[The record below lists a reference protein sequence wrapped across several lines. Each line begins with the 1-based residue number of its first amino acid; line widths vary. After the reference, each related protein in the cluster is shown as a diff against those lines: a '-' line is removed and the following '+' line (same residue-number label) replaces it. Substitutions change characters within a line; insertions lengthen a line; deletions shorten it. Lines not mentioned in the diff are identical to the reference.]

1 MKKQKITNRLPGQSS
16 RSLGEWLFITVV
28 GLVLLVYCL
37 SLCIPIVWGLN
48 ASTLTERAYFENPFA
63 VDGSHT
69 LSNFLSVWEKLKIT
83 IKVAGEPQKLYDVG
97 TMLTYTLALSLGKPT
112 LIIFFTAAMAYC
124 LSRFKFRGS
133 RFLYN
138 FGIVLMILPIF
149 GSFGAS
155 MKLAKQLGTYNN
167 LLGNILTAPVGCFS
181 GMTFLMLYNAFKRI
195 PMAYTEAA
203 KIDGANDF
211 YIYYRIML
219 PMVFSNCV
227 VYWLLSFLGTWNDY
241 QASLIWLPSYPTI
254 AYGMWI
260 FQDQVAVYGSSVPEI
275 LAGFLMMSVPLALL
289 ITFTKNLITEKMQVG
304 GLKG

>member
-1 MKKQKITNRLPGQSS
+1 MKHTKTIQKLSGRYRKPV
-16 RSLGEWLFITVV
+16 GEKVFIAIV
-28 GLVLLVYCL
+28 GTILLIYCL
-37 SLCIPIVWGLN
+37 SLCFPILWGLN
-48 ASTLTERAYFENPFA
+48 AATMTERAYFENPFA
-63 VDGSHT
+63 IDGRHT
-69 LSNFLSVWEKLKIT
+69 LENFGSVWEKLKIT
-83 IKVAGEPQKLYDVG
+83 IKVAGQPQKLYDIG
-97 TMLTYTLALSLGKPT
+97 TMLTYTLTLALGKPT
-112 LIIFFTAAMAYC
+112 IVIFFTTAMAYC
-124 LSRFKFRGS
+124 LSRLKFRGS
-133 RFLYN
+133 KFLYN

-155 MKLAKQLGTYNN
+155 MKLAKDLGIYNN

-227 VYWLLSFLGTWNDY
+227 VYWLLAFLGTWNDY
-241 QASLIWLPSYPTI
+241 QASLIWLPSYPTV

>member
-1 MKKQKITNRLPGQSS
+1 MRIKNEMNRTPVKRKK
-16 RSLGEWLFITVV
+16 SLAEILFICIV
-28 GLVLLVYCL
+28 GSVLLVYCL
-37 SLCIPIVWGLN
+37 SLCVPIIWGAN
-48 ASTLTERAYFENPFA
+48 ASTMTERAYFENPFSFS
-63 VDGSHT
+63 GEHT
-69 LSNFLSVWEKLKIT
+69 LKNYLSVWEKLKIT
-83 IKVAGEPQKLYDVG
+83 IKVAGKPMMLYDVG
-97 TMLTYTLALSLGKPT
+97 TMLTYTLALALGKPT
-112 LIIFFTAAMAYC
+112 IVIFFTTAMAYC
-124 LSRFKFRGS
+124 IARFKYKGLK
-133 RFLYN
+133 FLYN
-138 FGIVLMILPIF
+138 FGVVLMILPIF
-149 GSFGAS
+149 GSLGAS
-155 MKLAKQLGTYNN
+155 LKLGKSLGVYNN
-167 LLGNILTAPVGCFS
+167 LFANIITAPVGCFS

-254 AYGMWI
+254 AYGMWV

-275 LAGFLMMSVPLALL
+275 LAGFLMMCVPLALL
-289 ITFTKNLITEKMQVG
+289 IICTKNLITEKMQVG